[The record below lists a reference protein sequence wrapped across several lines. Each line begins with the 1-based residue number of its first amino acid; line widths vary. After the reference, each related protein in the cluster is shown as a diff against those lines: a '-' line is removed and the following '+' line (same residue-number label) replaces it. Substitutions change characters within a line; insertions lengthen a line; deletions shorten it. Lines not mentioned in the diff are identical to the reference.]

1 MTPQR
6 AVCRTASGAG
16 VRGSSEQSIHS
27 GLRRGGGAWGDTHAL
42 LSRADGILGI
52 SPSRPTG
59 SLFLQ
64 GGPSLGT
71 LRQAVTPSLSTLST
85 GAATP
90 IPSRSHVYKGQARR
104 NGLAQKQRGLG
115 VGWQG
120 ACLELV
126 RAGTPCQDKVRSCP
140 PLTAHPIWPRS
151 ALPTRRASRRLKIT
165 EASLY

>member
-16 VRGSSEQSIHS
+16 VRGNSEQSIHS
-27 GLRRGGGAWGDTHAL
+27 GLRWGGGAWGDTHAL

-52 SPSRPTG
+52 SPSLPTG

-85 GAATP
+85 CCHSNRFPQSSLIRDKQEETAWLK
-90 IPSRSHVYKGQARR
+90 SKGVWGWAGRA
-104 NGLAQKQRGLG
+104 LAWSSLG
-115 VGWQG
+115 Q
-120 ACLELV
+120 EHPV
-126 RAGTPCQDKVRSCP
+126 RTRCVP
-140 PLTAHPIWPRS
+140 AH
-151 ALPTRRASRRLKIT
+151 L
-165 EASLY
+165 